1 MLTTSPDLD
10 WAQKSNKGRGSM
22 RVMEGWWWVS
32 LCVGAYVCACTGER
46 MRMWV
51 SEW

>member
-22 RVMEGWWWVS
+22 RVTEGDVCMYVHVQVEAVS
-32 LCVGAYVCACTGER
+32 R
-46 MRMWV
+46 
-51 SEW
+51 